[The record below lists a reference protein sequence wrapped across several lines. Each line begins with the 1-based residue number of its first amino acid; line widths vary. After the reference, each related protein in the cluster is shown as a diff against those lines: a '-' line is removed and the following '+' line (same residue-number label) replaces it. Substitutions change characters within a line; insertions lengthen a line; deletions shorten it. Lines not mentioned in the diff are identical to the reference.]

1 MFQEPSTPSPTPLSP
16 SRLKT
21 LEETLSKQR
30 EAHGEPPPSPSGDF
44 LGAHKSPFRKAR
56 RHFKN
61 FVGGNVKPPRHT
73 SQIIVSSSLSFIF
86 IFYFCFFVSSNSVF
100 LEIWRFMK
108 DLNGKIDLSRYI
120 PSWNFIEIQV
130 IQWFFLF
137 IICYRKSKRQG
148 SWNHSC
154 ISHRDIIIWRMDRM
168 HAILVPICIL
178 FLYCLKFLIP
188 PCINVS
194 ENWTGS
200 LYWEISFLYIIMS
213 HFYLLN

>member
-108 DLNGKIDLSRYI
+108 DLNGKIDPDIFLHGISLRFKWSNGFSYLS
-120 PSWNFIEIQV
+120 FV
-130 IQWFFLF
+130 
-137 IICYRKSKRQG
+137 
-148 SWNHSC
+148 
-154 ISHRDIIIWRMDRM
+154 
-168 HAILVPICIL
+168 
-178 FLYCLKFLIP
+178 
-188 PCINVS
+188 
-194 ENWTGS
+194 TGS
-200 LYWEISFLYIIMS
+200 LKGKDHEIIHALVIET
-213 HFYLLN
+213 